1 MRDFR
6 NPYSSRDWGLT
17 VGAFGLLLLT
27 GVGTLCALLVT
38 AASVWF
44 LFDEGQPG
52 YILITL
58 IALGFGGIFASAT
71 KWAFDSM
78 VDA

>member
-1 MRDFR
+1 MRDTR

-17 VGAFGLLLLT
+17 IGALGLLLLT

-38 AASVWF
+38 AASIWF

-52 YILITL
+52 YVLITA
-58 IALGFGGIFASAT
+58 IALGFACILASAV
-71 KWAFDSM
+71 KWSFDSM